1 MPPAAAPIRLGEL
14 ASGFRALFRGRKAIE
29 RFRCELREYF
39 GVKHCFLV
47 SSGKAAFTL
56 ILQALAELFPG
67 RDEVIIPAFTCYS
80 VPSSVLRAGLRI
92 RLCDLQ
98 QDSLDLDFAQLAAL
112 LSEPLGQGKGDTSGR
127 VLAVV
132 PTHLYGYPSDV
143 QRARRLVPDD
153 RISIV
158 EDAAQAM
165 GGSWNGRKL
174 GSLGDVSFLSL
185 GRGKAL
191 STVEGGIILTDRDD
205 IAEVLSRRVGT
216 LPGYGFCGLLKLT
229 SKAVALALFTHPL
242 LFWIPRS
249 MPFLALGE
257 TLFERD
263 FPILNMSSFQAGL
276 AAGWGARLQ
285 NMRDARS
292 AQSRRWFAILEDIGE
307 RLAWPRS
314 SSLGLLRFPLRVR
327 DADRRRRLLLESA
340 ERGAGIA
347 PVYPGSLNR
356 LSELADQVLAQACPV
371 AEGCAKELVTLPT
384 HEYVTQEDL
393 TKIRTLVSRALG

>member
-1 MPPAAAPIRLGEL
+1 LPPAAAPIRLGEL
-14 ASGFRALFRGRKAIE
+14 ASGFRALFLGRKALE

-56 ILQALAELFPG
+56 ILQALGELFPG
-67 RDEVIIPAFTCYS
+67 RDEVVIPAFTCYS

-112 LSEPLGQGKGDTSGR
+112 LSEPLGQGRGDISAR

-205 IAEVLSRRVGT
+205 IAEVLSRRVGS
-216 LPGYGFCGLLKLT
+216 LPGYGFCGVLKLT
-229 SKAVALALFTHPL
+229 SKAVGLALFTHPL

-276 AAGWGARLQ
+276 AAGWGARLES
-285 NMRDARS
+285 MRDARS
-292 AQSRRWFAILEDIGE
+292 AHSRRWFAILEDIGE

-356 LSELADQVLAQACPV
+356 LAELADQVLAQACPV